1 MSRRSRR
8 TISDDIHCINSPYS
22 SKNVFIWLSILLC
35 FCPIIIANAAIND
48 TNPNLLSILGL
59 PRKNHCALYYN
70 NALFIL
76 NGQSIE
82 SSLAIKFTN
91 DSFLASSAQFPSIQW
106 IENKNDTNVQQKL
119 LPSASSAS
127 ICTVTSYGQAI
138 LFRPDSLQNNDTID
152 LNTLK
157 WTSTST
163 ELPPANFTT
172 VAAASMNDD
181 TILVLGENN
190 NTLSTWILDASDDQL
205 QWIWTQLTLSLSSP
219 LFDSTLISTSMT
231 TTTSYIL
238 YFGVN
243 QPSSTN
249 MYNVSVYCFDIS
261 SLTWMGSLLNF
272 TSTTNHIQSVMIN
285 NNNINNAAS
294 SSSISSSKSSSKN
307 KNDTLLIVP
316 DWIDTTM
323 IHATSF
329 DINVTNADAEK
340 NQQTQQRWRWQYQ
353 QQKQKQLPDNDDGF
367 WLLNIDAS
375 SSSSASLPSVDLI
388 WQPTSNGF
396 DSMSG
401 GSTTLV
407 GDTVVFYGGEV
418 VTRGTPSLGSSSSSR
433 SISISRSISTG
444 TDSNSNLSQLRFWN
458 VSNRSFLATPAW
470 LAPFIPS
477 SSAPPTLSNSPNDAG
492 DGGNNDNGDNKVI
505 IILATL
511 LGVFGCAFLWIL
523 GLYLWRRKK
532 QQRQQGDRQ
541 LERGTT
547 AMGSA
552 SESTATAH
560 RHNTPRIDQNDNA
573 ATWAEQLHR
582 SFSTMLQRLRPS
594 TSSSSRRKSAAA
606 AAATSASAVTT
617 TAGLAISAPLVSSE
631 YTTDQHQ
638 QQHEDKGIQQQQQLQ
653 QQHQNHSHHTLPTP
667 ISPSTPSPS
676 PLPPMSSSN
685 LSNSAPQSTRN
696 SWREGSLKA
705 SRFVEHF

>member
-22 SKNVFIWLSILLC
+22 T
-35 FCPIIIANAAIND
+35 NAAIND

-76 NGQSIE
+76 KGQSIE
-82 SSLAIKFTN
+82 PSLAIKFTN
-91 DSFLASSAQFPSIQW
+91 DSFLAASTQFPSIQW
-106 IENKNDTNVQQKL
+106 IQNKNDSNVQQEL
-119 LPSASSAS
+119 LPPSTSSAS
-127 ICTVTSYGQAI
+127 ICTVTSYGHAI
-138 LFRPDSLQNNDTID
+138 LFHPTSLQNNDTID
-152 LNTLK
+152 LNTSNWTL
-157 WTSTST
+157 TSTT
-163 ELPPANFTT
+163 LPPANFTT
-172 VAAASMNDD
+172 VAAANMNDD

-205 QWIWTQLTLSLSSP
+205 EWIWTQLTLSLSSP
-219 LFDSTLISTSMT
+219 SFDNTLISASMT

-243 QPSSTN
+243 QPLSTN

-261 SLTWMGSLLNF
+261 ALTWMGSLLNF

-294 SSSISSSKSSSKN
+294 SSSSSSSSSNN

-323 IHATSF
+323 IHATSSE
-329 DINVTNADAEK
+329 INVTNADAEK

-353 QQKQKQLPDNDDGF
+353 QQKQQQLPDNDDGF

-375 SSSSASLPSVDLI
+375 SSSSSSSLPSVDLI
-388 WQPTSNGF
+388 WQPSSTSF
-396 DSMSG
+396 DSMNG
-401 GSTTLV
+401 GSITLV
-407 GDTVVFYGGEV
+407 GDTVVFYGGEG
-418 VTRGTPSLGSSSSSR
+418 VTRGTPSLGSS
-433 SISISRSISTG
+433 SISRSISTG
-444 TDSNSNLSQLRFWN
+444 TDSNTNLSQLRFWS
-458 VSNRSFLATPAW
+458 VSNHSFLATPAW
-470 LAPFIPS
+470 LTPFFPS
-477 SSAPPTLSNSPNDAG
+477 SSAPPTFSNSPNDVG
-492 DGGNNDNGDNKVI
+492 DGGNNGSGDNKVI

-511 LGVFGCAFLWIL
+511 LGIFGCAFLWIL
-523 GLYLWRRKK
+523 GLFLWRRKK
-532 QQRQQGDRQ
+532 QQQRETPTH
-541 LERGTT
+541 LERGAST
-547 AMGSA
+547 ASA
-552 SESTATAH
+552 FATAH
-560 RHNTPRIDQNDNA
+560 QHNTPRINQNDNA

-594 TSSSSRRKSAAA
+594 ASSPSRRKSATAA
-606 AAATSASAVTT
+606 AAATTTTT
-617 TAGLAISAPLVSSE
+617 TAGLAISAPLISADD
-631 YTTDQHQ
+631 TTDQHQ
-638 QQHEDKGIQQQQQLQ
+638 PQQEDKVIQQQ

-667 ISPSTPSPS
+667 TSPSTPSPS